1 MNIEQR
7 RNFIVTAFDVL
18 TPIIARLNDDGKSL
32 YSTKLKALRKRFY
45 DPEFQLAVVGNFSC
59 GKSTFLNAL
68 LKRRL
73 LTTDILPTTAIPTY
87 IRWNKET
94 LLKQTQ
100 QHDELKYCNP
110 IITLTMIDGRAYT
123 LTRAG
128 KSKFEQETK
137 ISLPSDTGAIIDTLT
152 TTNALI
158 DKIERVDLTFSA
170 RRGFDSF
177 CLIDTPGINPG
188 SEENKEHILQTQKV
202 LREDADA
209 VILLYPATQTMTRD
223 TEEFMRDN
231 AAHLMTG
238 AIILLTKKDLI
249 PKREVEKIIKYTA
262 RLVKDRFKQTKP
274 EVYAISAQQAMN
286 CFSGD
291 SNNEEDLR
299 GADDFNRT
307 LETIIRQL
315 GDRRSEIVLRRIS
328 DLMRELIESIS
339 KTVSADLTSLEEKR
353 ATLKKYSAENL
364 ERDFGKL
371 FAVYENFFM
380 QNNDSYLRLMGDK
393 VCALISGKREEI
405 FQKIHAAKTR
415 DGVDECLK
423 NFYPTIMA
431 DIGKEI
437 LAYLN
442 AQIAPPINRNSQF
455 YAKKLEEHLSR
466 YERYLGTVNAQV
478 FIIKSERIFE
488 TASLVPVFEE
498 SLTDKIS
505 NVVNFFRSNFDSAQL
520 AESLGSALN
529 AAEGWLDDK
538 VFSDARAA
546 KIKANVIQNLKIT
559 GRLLSKK
566 FSLEERTAKA
576 KEVVSQNLK
585 EAGDWLSDKMLAKRK
600 DTAKELVAQN
610 LSKHEAKLIAVC
622 TDSITQII
630 MENLT
635 WARNL
640 LKEYKASYQTI
651 FEEIEKKHNENIN
664 EVERQI
670 VHNKKSISQ
679 LEDLRKLSAEI

>member
-1 MNIEQR
+1 MKIEQR
-7 RNFIVTAFDVL
+7 RNFIVTAFDIL
-18 TPIIARLNDDGKSL
+18 TPIIACLNDDGKSL
-32 YSTKLKALRKRFY
+32 YSTKLKALRERFY
-45 DPEFQLAVVGNFSC
+45 DPEFRLAVVGNFNC

-68 LKRRL
+68 LRKRL

-94 LLKQTQ
+94 LLEQTGR
-100 QHDELKYCNP
+100 DERRYCNP
-110 IITLTMIDGRAYT
+110 IIKLTMTDGKAYT

-137 ISLPSDTGAIIDTLT
+137 ISLPSDTGAIIDMLT

-158 DKIERVDLTFSA
+158 DKIESVDLTFPE
-170 RRGFDSF
+170 RNGFDSF

-223 TEEFMRDN
+223 TEEFMLDN

-262 RLVKDRFKQTKP
+262 KLVKKRFNQTVPKI
-274 EVYAISAQQAMN
+274 YAISAQAASDF
-286 CFSGD
+286 FSGD
-291 SNNEEDLR
+291 GTDKKSADNFDATINE
-299 GADDFNRT
+299 
-307 LETIIRQL
+307 IIAHL
-315 GDRRSEIVLRRIS
+315 SESRSEIILRRIS
-328 DLMRELIESIS
+328 ELIVKLIESIS
-339 KTVSADLTSLEEKR
+339 QTITADLKDLEEKR
-353 ATLKKYSAENL
+353 VTLKKYSAENL

-371 FAVYENFFM
+371 FAVYENFFI
-380 QNNDSYLRLMGDK
+380 QNKGSYLRLMGDK
-393 VCALISGKREEI
+393 VCALISSRREKI
-405 FQKIHAAKTR
+405 FQKIHAAKTL
-415 DGVDECLK
+415 DSVDECLK

-437 LAYLN
+437 LDYLN
-442 AQIAPPINRNSQF
+442 AQIAPPVNRNSQF

-498 SLTDKIS
+498 SFTDKIS

-529 AAEGWLDDK
+529 TAEVWLDDK

-546 KIKANVIQNLKIT
+546 KIKANVIQNLKIA

-600 DTAKELVAQN
+600 DTAKDLVAQN
-610 LSKHEAKLIAVC
+610 LSKHEAKLIAAC

-651 FEEIEKKHNENIN
+651 FEEIEKKHNESIN

-670 VHNKKSISQ
+670 VHNKKNIGQ
-679 LEDLRKLSAEI
+679 LENLKKLSTEV

>member
-1 MNIEQR
+1 MKVER
-7 RNFIVTAFDVL
+7 RKNFIVTAFDVL
-18 TPIIARLNDDGKSL
+18 TPIADRLNDDGKSL
-32 YSTKLKALRKRFY
+32 YSTKLKALRERFY
-45 DPEFQLAVVGNFSC
+45 DPEFRLAVVGNFNC
-59 GKSTFLNAL
+59 GKSTFLNTL

-73 LTTDILPTTAIPTY
+73 LTTNILPTTAIPTY

-94 LLKQTQ
+94 LLEQTGY
-100 QHDELKYCNP
+100 DERKYCNP
-110 IITLTMIDGRAYT
+110 IITLTMTDGRAYT
-123 LTRAG
+123 LTRSG
-128 KSKFEQETK
+128 KDKFERETK
-137 ISLPSDTGAIIDTLT
+137 ISLPNDTGAVIDTLT

-158 DKIERVDLTFSA
+158 DKIERVDLTFPS
-170 RRGFDSF
+170 RRGFDNF

-262 RLVKDRFKQTKP
+262 KLVKERFNQTVPKI
-274 EVYAISAQQAMN
+274 YTISAQAALDF
-286 CFSGD
+286 FSGD
-291 SNNEEDLR
+291 GTDKKSADNFDATINE
-299 GADDFNRT
+299 
-307 LETIIRQL
+307 IIAHL
-315 GDRRSEIVLRRIS
+315 SESRSEIISRRIS
-328 DLMRELIESIS
+328 ELIGALIESIS
-339 KTVSADLTSLEEKR
+339 QTITADLKDLEEKR

-371 FAVYENFFM
+371 FAVYENFFT
-380 QNNDSYLRLMGDK
+380 QNNGSYLRLMGDK
-393 VCALISGKREEI
+393 VRALISSRREKI
-405 FQKIHAAKTR
+405 FQKINAAKTLG
-415 DGVDECLK
+415 DVDECLK

-455 YAKKLEEHLSR
+455 YAKKLEEYLSR

-498 SLTDKIS
+498 SLTNKIS

-529 AAEGWLDDK
+529 ATEGWLDDK

-546 KIKANVIQNLKIT
+546 KIKANVIQNLKIA

-585 EAGDWLSDKMLAKRK
+585 EAGDWLSDKILAQRK
-600 DTAKELVAQN
+600 DAAKDLVAQN
-610 LSKHEAKLIAVC
+610 LSKHEAKLIAAC

-630 MENLT
+630 VENLT

-640 LKEYKASYQTI
+640 LKEYKAGYQTM
-651 FEEIEKKHNENIN
+651 FEEIEKKHNENVN

-670 VHNKKSISQ
+670 VHNKKNIGQ
-679 LEDLRKLSAEI
+679 LEDLRKLSAEM

>member
-1 MNIEQR
+1 MKIERR

-18 TPIIARLNDDGKSL
+18 TPITARLNDDGKSL
-32 YSTKLKALRKRFY
+32 YSTKLKALRERFY
-45 DPEFQLAVVGNFSC
+45 DPEFRLAVVGNFNC

-73 LTTDILPTTAIPTY
+73 LTTNILPTTAIPTY

-94 LLKQTQ
+94 LLEQTGY
-100 QHDELKYCNP
+100 DERKYCNP
-110 IITLTMIDGRAYT
+110 IITLMMTDGRAYT
-123 LTRAG
+123 LTRFG
-128 KSKFEQETK
+128 KDKFERETK

-158 DKIERVDLTFSA
+158 DKIERVDLTFPS
-170 RRGFDSF
+170 RRGFDNF

-249 PKREVEKIIKYTA
+249 PKKEVEKIIKYTA
-262 RLVKDRFKQTKP
+262 KLVKERFNQTVPKI
-274 EVYAISAQQAMN
+274 YTISAQTALDL
-286 CFSGD
+286 FSGD
-291 SNNEEDLR
+291 GTDKKSADNFDATINE
-299 GADDFNRT
+299 
-307 LETIIRQL
+307 IIAHL
-315 GDRRSEIVLRRIS
+315 SESRSEIISRRIS
-328 DLMRELIESIS
+328 ELIGKLIESIS
-339 KTVSADLTSLEEKR
+339 QTITADIKDLEEKR
-353 ATLKKYSAENL
+353 AMLKKYSAENL
-364 ERDFGKL
+364 ERDFGKF
-371 FAVYENFFM
+371 FAVYENFFT
-380 QNNDSYLRLMGDK
+380 QNNGSYLRLMGDK
-393 VCALISGKREEI
+393 VRALISSRCEKI
-405 FQKIHAAKTR
+405 FQKINAAKTLG
-415 DGVDECLK
+415 DVDECLK

-431 DIGKEI
+431 DIDKEI

-455 YAKKLEEHLSR
+455 YAKKLEEYLSR

-488 TASLVPVFEE
+488 TASLVPIFEE

-529 AAEGWLDDK
+529 VAEGWLDDK

-546 KIKANVIQNLKIT
+546 KIKANVIQNLKIA

-566 FSLEERTAKA
+566 FSLEEQTVKA

-600 DTAKELVAQN
+600 DTAKDLVAQN
-610 LSKHEAKLIAVC
+610 LSKHEAKLIAAC

-670 VHNKKSISQ
+670 VHNKENIGQ
-679 LEDLRKLSAEI
+679 LEDLRKLSAEV

>member
-1 MNIEQR
+1 MKVER
-7 RNFIVTAFDVL
+7 RKNFIVTAFDVL
-18 TPIIARLNDDGKSL
+18 TPIADRLNDDGKSL
-32 YSTKLKALRKRFY
+32 YSTKLKALRERFY
-45 DPEFQLAVVGNFSC
+45 DPEFRLAVVGNFNC
-59 GKSTFLNAL
+59 GKSTFLNTL

-73 LTTDILPTTAIPTY
+73 LTTNILPTTAIPTY

-94 LLKQTQ
+94 LLEQTGY
-100 QHDELKYCNP
+100 DERKYCNP
-110 IITLTMIDGRAYT
+110 IITLTMTDGRAYT
-123 LTRAG
+123 LTRSG
-128 KSKFEQETK
+128 KDKFERETK
-137 ISLPSDTGAIIDTLT
+137 ISLPNDTGAVIDTLT

-158 DKIERVDLTFSA
+158 DKIERVDLTFPS
-170 RRGFDSF
+170 RRGFDNF

-262 RLVKDRFKQTKP
+262 KLVKERFNQTVPKI
-274 EVYAISAQQAMN
+274 YTISAQAALDF
-286 CFSGD
+286 FSGD
-291 SNNEEDLR
+291 GTDKKSADNFDATINE
-299 GADDFNRT
+299 
-307 LETIIRQL
+307 IIAHL
-315 GDRRSEIVLRRIS
+315 SESRSEIISRRIS
-328 DLMRELIESIS
+328 ELIGKLIESIS
-339 KTVSADLTSLEEKR
+339 QTITADIKDLEEKR

-371 FAVYENFFM
+371 FAVYENFFT
-380 QNNDSYLRLMGDK
+380 QNNGSYLRLMGDK
-393 VCALISGKREEI
+393 VRALISSRREKI
-405 FQKIHAAKTR
+405 FQKINAAKTLG
-415 DGVDECLK
+415 DVDECLK

-455 YAKKLEEHLSR
+455 YAKKLEEYLSR

-498 SLTDKIS
+498 SLTNKIS

-546 KIKANVIQNLKIT
+546 KIKANVIQNLKIA

-576 KEVVSQNLK
+576 KEVVTQNLK
-585 EAGDWLSDKMLAKRK
+585 EAGEWLSDKILAQRK
-600 DTAKELVAQN
+600 DAAKDLVAQN
-610 LSKHEAKLIAVC
+610 LSKHEAKLIAAC

-630 MENLT
+630 VENLT

-640 LKEYKASYQTI
+640 LKEYKAGYQTM
-651 FEEIEKKHNENIN
+651 FEEIEKKHNENVN

-670 VHNKKSISQ
+670 VHNKKNIGQ
-679 LEDLRKLSAEI
+679 LEDLRKLSAEM